1 MENNNTENY
10 NTTAINNSNFLD
22 LADTNNNNNKLNNN
36 NYSIIKS
43 QQLKAIKAEKGK
55 VNFLDWIKA
64 SMDAKIIKVVSA
76 FIGKEDESIGKRLI
90 NTAWAISRTSNT
102 YDWAQAMLSKGIQDD
117 FITPED
123 IKTNNK
129 NKILSNYGLT
139 IDTETNNINDEHYGI
154 LKQDNIKLNEDEDN
168 LIFTLADNTEY
179 KLPKKTT
186 AIKKYKDIYTPQ
198 QLKYIKNNTTEFK
211 AMTNEEWNNFIN
223 EDMEMNYTVNKV
235 YSDQYRR
242 AIAPFT
248 AEQLKEIKAQPSLTA
263 MDYFFEKQ
271 RIEGLKDTLEKVIMD
286 ILYKAIYRYQ

>member
-117 FITPED
+117 FITPKSD
-123 IKTNNK
+123 F
-129 NKILSNYGLT
+129 
-139 IDTETNNINDEHYGI
+139 
-154 LKQDNIKLNEDEDN
+154 LK
-168 LIFTLADNTEY
+168 
-179 KLPKKTT
+179 
-186 AIKKYKDIYTPQ
+186 
-198 QLKYIKNNTTEFK
+198 
-211 AMTNEEWNNFIN
+211 
-223 EDMEMNYTVNKV
+223 
-235 YSDQYRR
+235 
-242 AIAPFT
+242 
-248 AEQLKEIKAQPSLTA
+248 
-263 MDYFFEKQ
+263 
-271 RIEGLKDTLEKVIMD
+271 
-286 ILYKAIYRYQ
+286 